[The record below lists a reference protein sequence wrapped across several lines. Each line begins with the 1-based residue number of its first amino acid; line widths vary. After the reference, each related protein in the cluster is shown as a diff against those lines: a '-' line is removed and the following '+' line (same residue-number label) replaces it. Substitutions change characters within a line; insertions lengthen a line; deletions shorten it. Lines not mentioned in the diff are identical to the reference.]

1 MISIVI
7 LNGAKRS
14 EGSEYSKNTKI
25 LTKSKFRFFASLRM
39 TGWKSILQFILFA
52 IAGTVHAQ
60 HTNREI
66 GFSFAYA
73 GQAPLFSS
81 NNDQVGFFRQP
92 LIMNLRY
99 QIATNYVQSL
109 AIVLEYVNEQRT
121 HTGLWND
128 IPSSSTGA
136 YNAEI
141 AERLYMTTLG
151 LEGSRTFIRT
161 DQFRFSVGISLGY
174 GLGGA
179 TATVK
184 KIADGTQ
191 QTFDSEDTWNGLFIS
206 TFLRGRITVYTN
218 NSLDIGITGS
228 IRLWGFPSIGPLTVS
243 QSTYNGPVLR
253 SIFEVGYLAG
263 VSVGLK

>member
-1 MISIVI
+1 MA
-7 LNGAKRS
+7 GARAALS
-14 EGSEYSKNTKI
+14 GQ
-25 LTKSKFRFFASLRM
+25 
-39 TGWKSILQFILFA
+39 GQ
-52 IAGTVHAQ
+52 IAAFLAGYAHAQ
-60 HTNREI
+60 HTDREI

-73 GQAPLFSS
+73 GQVPLFSS
-81 NNDQVGFFRQP
+81 NSDHAGFFRQP

-99 QIATNYVQSL
+99 QVATNYVQSL
-109 AIVLEYVNEQRT
+109 AVVLEYVNEQRIY
-121 HTGLWND
+121 TGLWND

-136 YNAEI
+136 YNADI
-141 AERLYMTTLG
+141 AQRLYMTTLG

-161 DQFRFSVGISLGY
+161 DVFRLGVGISFGY

-179 TATVK
+179 NATVK
-184 KIADGTQ
+184 KIANGTQ
-191 QTFDSEDTWNGLFIS
+191 QIFDSEDTWNGLFVS
-206 TFLRGRITVYTN
+206 TFIRGRITVYTN

-253 SIFEVGYLAG
+253 SIFEVGYIAG